1 MIHNNKT
8 VQYAVYNRSSGSPK
22 FVGDTT
28 NLTRPNKELL
38 TDTIKGAGILGEID
52 MPTMAQLA
60 SMTYEIGLRKEND
73 GAIELFEQ
81 KMQEI
86 EVRWVSD
93 GIDSTTGKSFVIAN
107 KDIVKG
113 MPKSLSG
120 GPIENNTANES
131 TVALEVIYIKH
142 IQNGVTKYE
151 IDKLNNVLII
161 NGVDYSKQ
169 IRDNL

>member
-8 VQYAVYNRSSGSPK
+8 VQYAVYNRTSGSSK

-28 NLTRPNKELL
+28 VLARPNLELL
-38 TDTIKGAGILGEID
+38 TDTIKGAGILGEVD
-52 MPTMAQLA
+52 MPTISQLG
-60 SMTYEIGLRKEND
+60 SMSYEITLRKQND
-73 GAIELFEQ
+73 DAVALFEQ
-81 KMQEI
+81 KNQEI

-93 GIDSTTGKSFVIAN
+93 YVDSTTGNSSVIAN

-120 GPIENNTANES
+120 GSIENNTQNES
-131 TVALEVIYIKH
+131 TVVLEVLYIKH

-151 IDKLNNVLII
+151 IDKLNNVFII
-161 NGVDYSKQ
+161 NGVDYGKI

>member
-28 NLTRPNKELL
+28 TLTRPNLELL

-52 MPTMAQLA
+52 MPTIAQLA
-60 SMTYEIGLRKEND
+60 SMTYEITLRKQNND
-73 GAIELFEQ
+73 AIALFEQ
-81 KMQEI
+81 KNQEI
-86 EVRWVSD
+86 EVRWISD
-93 GIDSTTGKSFVIAN
+93 YVDSTTANSSVIAN

-113 MPKSLSG
+113 VPKSISG
-120 GPIENNTANES
+120 GNIENNTQNES
-131 TVALEVIYIKH
+131 TVVLEVLYIKH
-142 IQNGVTKYE
+142 IQDGETKYE
-151 IDKLNNVLII
+151 IDKLNNVFII
-161 NGVDYSKQ
+161 NGVDYGKQ

>member
-8 VQYAVYNRSSGSPK
+8 VQYAVYIRTNGSPK
-22 FVGDTT
+22 FAGDTT
-28 NLTRPNKELL
+28 TVTRPNLELL

-52 MPTMAQLA
+52 MPTIAQLA
-60 SMTYEIGLRKEND
+60 SMTYEIGMRKQND
-73 GAIELFEQ
+73 AAVELFEQ
-81 KMQEI
+81 KVQEI
-86 EVRWVSD
+86 ETRWVSD
-93 GIDSTTGKSFVIAN
+93 YIDSTTGKSSVIAN

-120 GPIENNTANES
+120 GSIENNTSNES
-131 TVALEVIYIKH
+131 TVVLEVLYIKH

-151 IDKLNNVLII
+151 IDKLNNVFII
-161 NGVDYSKQ
+161 NGVDYGKI